1 MGELYE
7 VCFALEK
14 EMKCYGPLGGIMLEV
29 NSFNLFNLFRNYK
42 NKQAAVAANLNP
54 AALLAQ
60 QLLKFHSERL
70 VVSTDRF
77 FTTSVCSQVA
87 VPPPLACVIFKLQQ
101 NVRKRTLTAWK
112 TLAGGR
118 KGLMALTA
126 EFVARFGSLD
136 ARGLLTPR
144 FKAFV
149 KLTFPPCRV
158 QSIVNLLKVVHA
170 QRITNIK
177 SLNFPRMKKRTTHS
191 SIVSSDSNPSIFSLP
206 EPLLSEFNGEGML
219 KTDVFDVNPF
229 LQSPEEFLAMDFY
242 DYIKKFY
249 GMGVFGGD
257 CLHGSVPPPPD
268 ENVLCGPQVATC
280 PQEEPVPTTSQP
292 LTYVPT
298 YLYAQVIPGAPV
310 IPSAQVIS
318 NTQVVPG
325 QLVTSNVQ
333 VHSESSPVAGI
344 ESTSSLPLGSVSLLP
359 AFQTVFQSPKK
370 ATSKR
375 KRQEVDDSLPVH
387 TPEPQTFQTIGDP
400 MGQFPTINTTE
411 LLKYTSPNTIFSYQ
425 ETFLSENLAGP
436 NTNNVLETSS
446 QGTQENKP
454 IYTAEEEDEML
465 NDVLKSLYGEDTRD
479 PFFEIQQMNKTENVM
494 HLSTSDTNPK
504 TEADDGN
511 EQLTNESE
519 VNIFELHHQ
528 HLEKTLLD

>member
-77 FTTSVCSQVA
+77 FTTSVCSQVSI
-87 VPPPLACVIFKLQQ
+87 PPPLACVIFKLQQ

-170 QRITNIK
+170 QKITSIK

-206 EPLLSEFNGEGML
+206 EALLSEFNGEGML

-229 LQSPEEFLAMDFY
+229 LQSPEEFLATDFY
-242 DYIKKFY
+242 EYIKKFY

-280 PQEEPVPTTSQP
+280 PQDESMPSTSQP

-298 YLYAQVIPGAPV
+298 YLYAQVIP
-310 IPSAQVIS
+310 SAQVI
-318 NTQVVPG
+318 PG

-333 VHSESSPVAGI
+333 VHPEPSSVAGI
-344 ESTSSLPLGSVSLLP
+344 EPTSSLPLGSVSLLP

-375 KRQEVDDSLPVH
+375 KRQEEDDNPSGQ

-400 MGQFPTINTTE
+400 SGQFPTINTAE
-411 LLKYTSPNTIFSYQ
+411 LLKFTSPSTIFSYQ

-436 NTNNVLETSS
+436 NTNNVTETGS

-465 NDVLKSLYGEDTRD
+465 NEVLKSLYGEDTRD

-494 HLSTSDTNPK
+494 NLNTSDTNPK

-511 EQLTNESE
+511 DQLTNASE